1 MGRTESKS
9 IQCHPNNEQEQIN
22 LMQKFHWSL
31 IGSQEINTVDNHLER
46 RGDDIYQVR
55 SSEHY
60 VKLTFSREL
69 DLPKLSEIRKLE
81 ESYFSLRSPYYPK
94 LFPIHIGLWGVLTL
108 FYGVGVAI
116 WLLYFFISYK
126 PKKNYADRISQ
137 SNAQKR
143 QEILTELEKY
153 N

>member
-31 IGSQEINTVDNHLER
+31 IGSQEIKTVDNHLER
-46 RGDDIYQVR
+46 RGDEIYQVR

-69 DLPKLSEIRKLE
+69 ELPNLNEIKKLE
-81 ESYFSLRSPYYPK
+81 DDYFGLPSPYYPK
-94 LFPIHIGLWGVLTL
+94 LFPIHIGVWGVLAL
-108 FYGVGVAI
+108 LYGLGIVI
-116 WLLYFFISYK
+116 WLLYYFLSYK
-126 PKKNYADRISQ
+126 KKKAEADRISE
-137 SNAQKR
+137 SNAKRR
-143 QEILTELEKY
+143 QEILSEVAKFS
-153 N
+153 